1 MSVLELGKHSASENP
16 IDRHFEV
23 IEGTG
28 ELSES
33 LRQISDLRALPFVVL
48 LGEPG
53 SYVAREV
60 RR

>member
-1 MSVLELGKHSASENP
+1 MSVIELGKHSASENP

-53 SYVAREV
+53 S
-60 RR
+60 